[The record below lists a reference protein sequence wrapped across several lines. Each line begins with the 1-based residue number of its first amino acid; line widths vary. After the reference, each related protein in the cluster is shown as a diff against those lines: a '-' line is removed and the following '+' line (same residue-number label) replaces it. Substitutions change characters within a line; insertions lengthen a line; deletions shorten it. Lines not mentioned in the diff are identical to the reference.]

1 MQAIFDFIASIWD
14 FFTGLIENFLLVF
27 KYIAAVSNLSKELIL
42 FMPSWLQVFGMIT
55 LTVSVL
61 YLLLGR
67 STGGQ
72 KE

>member
-1 MQAIFDFIASIWD
+1 MQAIVDFFASIWS
-14 FFTGLIENFLLVF
+14 FFTGLIDNLFLVI
-27 KYIAAVSNLSKELIL
+27 KYIGAVSTLSKELIL
-42 FMPSWLQVFGMIT
+42 SMPSWLQVFGFIT

-67 STGGQ
+67 TTGGQ

>member
-1 MQAIFDFIASIWD
+1 MQAIVDFISSIWS
-14 FFTGLIENFLLVF
+14 FFTGLIENFILVF
-27 KYIAAVSNLSKELIL
+27 KYIAAVSSMSKELIL
-42 FMPSWLQVFGMIT
+42 TMPGWLQVFGIIT